1 MSDARGAIYNK
12 EGLDIPALLEHQ
24 EAHGS
29 IHLSSLAEPI
39 EQDELLCLEC
49 DFLIPAALGGVI
61 HKMNAECLR
70 CKVVIEGANGPTTP
84 TADEV
89 LWKKNIPVIPDILAN
104 AGGVIVSYYEWVQNL
119 QRHYWEDG
127 EVTRKLER
135 KLVDSFYETAALA
148 HSRKELSYRTA
159 AFMLSIKRVAEAI
172 EMRGRIT

>member
-1 MSDARGAIYNK
+1 M
-12 EGLDIPALLEHQ
+12 
-24 EAHGS
+24 
-29 IHLSSLAEPI
+29 
-39 EQDELLCLEC
+39 
-49 DFLIPAALGGVI
+49 
-61 HKMNAECLR
+61 MNAECLR